1 MELRDVNSSN
11 LAQVGFDN
19 TTNTLRISFTT
30 GAVYD
35 YFNVDEQVFRHLLQS
50 PSKGRFFH
58 RYIKNRYNCEIVE

>member
-1 MELRDVNSSN
+1 MELRNVNSSN

-19 TTNTLRISFTT
+19 TTNTLRVAFTT

-35 YFNVDEQVFRHLLQS
+35 FFNVDEQLYRHLLQA

-58 RYIKNRYNCEIVE
+58 RYIKDRFNYEIVE